1 MTGRKCGNTFDAG
14 ILKQHSMKNLINLI
28 PALVMSCIGIPLNA
42 QLHESMPSAFS
53 GRNTVNTIYP
63 ALSFRA
69 SSVSSQTPAQAFSGQ
84 KSASVRERRSA
95 GAIFQHN
102 AFRQVSGLKQKMSIQ
117 KLFSVNTMNMQQNE
131 IQLGLRANESE
142 PFFKNRRNIYSGL
155 WAFATLNYLYA
166 DIAGLMDANMLAQYQ
181 TGTVGGMRITPGFL
195 TAAACFMQVPIAN
208 VFLPHVIKNERTLRW
223 VQIASGA
230 FMTLAQSA
238 TLFMGKPS
246 PYYAVFSAFEIAATA
261 YITIDAIRWKP
272 GVK

>member
-1 MTGRKCGNTFDAG
+1 MNTAG
-14 ILKQHSMKNLINLI
+14 HFRS
-28 PALVMSCIGIPLNA
+28 S
-42 QLHESMPSAFS
+42 PSFH
-53 GRNTVNTIYP
+53 
-63 ALSFRA
+63 
-69 SSVSSQTPAQAFSGQ
+69 QTPAQAFAGQ
-84 KSASVRERRSA
+84 KTSSVRERRGA
-95 GAIFQHN
+95 GAFFYFN
-102 AFRQVSGLKQKMSIQ
+102 AFRQVSGLKPKMNIQ
-117 KLFSVNTMNMQQNE
+117 KLFTANTMHMQQNE
-131 IQLGLRANESE
+131 IQLGLRANETE
-142 PFFKNRRNIYSGL
+142 PFIKNRRNIYSGL

-181 TGTVGGMRITPGFL
+181 SGTVGGMRITPGFL

-208 VFLPHVIKNERTLRW
+208 VFLPQVIKNERTLRW

-272 GVK
+272 AVKR

>member
-1 MTGRKCGNTFDAG
+1 MKIRLNLLPVLLMSSLG
-14 ILKQHSMKNLINLI
+14 IS
-28 PALVMSCIGIPLNA
+28 LNA
-42 QLHESMPSAFS
+42 QPFDCVPNALVAADTRCTIKQGNSFQSAAILNQAPARAFS
-53 GRNTVNTIYP
+53 G
-63 ALSFRA
+63 L
-69 SSVSSQTPAQAFSGQ
+69 FST
-84 KSASVRERRSA
+84 SVRDRRSA
-95 GAIFQHN
+95 GALFQPN
-102 AFRQVSGLKQKMSIQ
+102 VFRQVSGLKQKMSIQ
-117 KLFSVNTMNMQQNE
+117 KLFTVNTINMQQNE

-142 PFFKNRRNIYSGL
+142 PFFKNRRNVYSGL

-181 TGTVGGMRITPGFL
+181 SGTVGGMRITPGFL

-272 GVK
+272 GVKK

>member
-1 MTGRKCGNTFDAG
+1 
-14 ILKQHSMKNLINLI
+14 MKAYNNLI
-28 PALVMSCIGIPLNA
+28 PALMMSCIGITLNA
-42 QLHESMPSAFS
+42 QLHESTALSPVAKNTVNLIRPADGFGLPSFMNKTPVHAFS
-53 GRNTVNTIYP
+53 GHT
-63 ALSFRA
+63 
-69 SSVSSQTPAQAFSGQ
+69 SGL
-84 KSASVRERRSA
+84 VRERQCT
-95 GAIFQHN
+95 GAHFKYN
-102 AFRQVSGLKQKMSIQ
+102 AFRQLNSLKQKMSIQ
-117 KLFSVNTMNMQQNE
+117 KLFSINTIQMQQNE

-246 PYYAVFSAFEIAATA
+246 PYYVVFSAFEIAATA

-272 GVK
+272 GLKR